1 MVTKKRKKP
10 VKKAVKK
17 SASKKRKPARR
28 RSRVAAKPMSRS
40 LRVYQKVAI
49 VFVVV
54 SLLLLLGV
62 LYLSISSAVIR
73 VTPNEEVVSANVAI
87 EVTPSP
93 NELGQVTGYVVEETF
108 EKGREFQVPEEG
120 GTPVEAKAHGKVTLI
135 NETGSQADLVA
146 TTRVLS
152 EEGVLFRLDAAVSIP
167 ANGQIEAAVS
177 ADQPGLAGEIG
188 PSQFT
193 IPGLSADTQQVVYAV
208 SLDSMVGGVE
218 YRRVV
223 TQADLDQAASTL
235 ADEILEDAKEKLRS
249 GVNSEAFTGEAFFTE
264 LLEKASDTEPGTE
277 KGFFTV
283 SATVKVTAVFYDQD
297 LIQEAAV
304 AALYERVPEGYE
316 LASINTDGLQVEIQ
330 NVVASQETASLNVY
344 LDGRAVISPGSDTLD
359 LDRFLGVSPV
369 EVKTNLEAMDSIAEV
384 NVSFTPFW
392 LKRIP
397 TLKDH
402 IRIIIEPVE

>member
-1 MVTKKRKKP
+1 MVTKKTKKP
-10 VKKAVKK
+10 AKKAVKK
-17 SASKKRKPARR
+17 SVSKKKQPARR
-28 RSRVAAKPMSRS
+28 ARAASKPMSRS

-49 VFVVV
+49 VFVVI
-54 SLLLLLGV
+54 SLLLLLSV

-73 VTPNEEVVSANVAI
+73 VTPNAEVVSANVAI

-93 NELGQVTGYVVEETF
+93 NALGQVTGYVVEESF
-108 EKGREFQVPEEG
+108 EKGHEFQVPEEG
-120 GTPVEAKAHGKVTLI
+120 GTPVEAKAHGTVTLI

-152 EEGVLFRLDAAVSIP
+152 EEGVLFRLDDAVSIP

-177 ADQPGLAGEIG
+177 ADQPGLSGEIG

-193 IPGLSADTQQVVYAV
+193 IPGLPADTQEVVYAV
-208 SLDSMVGGVE
+208 SLDPMVGGVE

-223 TQADLDQAASTL
+223 TQADLDQAAATL
-235 ADEILEDAKEKLRS
+235 ADEILEDAKVALRS
-249 GVNSEAFTGEAFFTE
+249 RVNADAFTGEAFFVDII
-264 LLEKASDTEPGTE
+264 EKASDTEPGTE

-283 SATVKVTAVFYDQD
+283 SATVKVTAVFYDQE
-297 LIQEAAV
+297 LIEEAAV

-316 LASINTDGLQVEIQ
+316 LASINKEGLQVEIQ
-330 NVVASQETASLNVY
+330 NVVASQETASLRVY
-344 LDGRAVISPGSDTLD
+344 LDGRAVISPGSDTLN

-369 EVKTNLEAMDSIAEV
+369 EVETNLEAMDSIAEV
-384 NVSFTPFW
+384 DVSFTPFW